1 MKLVNINK
9 NGTQKFQ
16 LKDGR
21 IIYSYNS
28 GYVRIDNKFS
38 DRLYQINKTR
48 KYYENRECWTG
59 EIIKM
64 EYTERILIPCPSE
77 RFQYIKDWVKRN
89 TFFNIRGQVLPYS
102 TVQTLRRNGVSLKLF
117 TNTNKNYDY

>member
-64 EYTERILIPCPSE
+64 EYTERILIPCPQE

>member
-28 GYVRIDNKFS
+28 GYVRIDS
-38 DRLYQINKTR
+38 GLDRLYQINKVR
-48 KYYENRECWTG
+48 KYTKDFECWSG
-59 EIIKM
+59 ETTTLT
-64 EYTERILIPCPSE
+64 YVERVLIPCPHE

-89 TFFNIRGQVLPYS
+89 TFYGDYGNVLPYS
-102 TVQTLRRNGVSLKLF
+102 LIRKLRQKDGVIKYLKNRL
-117 TNTNKNYDY
+117 K

>member
-21 IIYSYNS
+21 FILSYTS
-28 GYVRIDNKFS
+28 GYVRIDSNL

-48 KYYENRECWTG
+48 KVYKDYKCWTG
-59 EIIKM
+59 EIVPM

-77 RFQYIKDWVKRN
+77 RFQYIVDWVKRN
-89 TFFNIRGQVLPYS
+89 VKDAPYS
-102 TVQTLRRNGVSLKLF
+102 LTRKVRNQYNQLKYYR
-117 TNTNKNYDY
+117 KQYDY

>member
-28 GYVRIDNKFS
+28 GYVRIDGGL
-38 DRLYQINKTR
+38 DRLYQINKVR
-48 KYYENRECWTG
+48 KYTKDHKCWSG
-59 EIIKM
+59 EITTLTYI
-64 EYTERILIPCPSE
+64 ERILIPNPQE
-77 RFQYIKDWVKRN
+77 RFQFIVDWV
-89 TFFNIRGQVLPYS
+89 
-102 TVQTLRRNGVSLKLF
+102 
-117 TNTNKNYDY
+117 NKNVKDIPYTLTRQLRQKTNYINHFRNKYGPY

>member
-21 IIYSYNS
+21 FIYSYNS
-28 GYVRIDNKFS
+28 GYVRIDGGL
-38 DRLYQINKTR
+38 DRLYQINKVR
-48 KYYENRECWTG
+48 KYTKDFECWSG
-59 EIIKM
+59 ETTTLT
-64 EYTERILIPCPSE
+64 YVERILIPCPSE

-89 TFFNIRGQVLPYS
+89 IFYGDNGKVLPYS
-102 TVQTLRRNGVSLKLF
+102 TVRILRKNKVQLNYFLHKS
-117 TNTNKNYDY
+117 NTNK

>member
-28 GYVRIDNKFS
+28 GYVRIDGGL
-38 DRLYQINKTR
+38 DRLYQINKVR
-48 KYYENRECWTG
+48 KVKSIRRYYN
-59 EIIKM
+59 
-64 EYTERILIPCPSE
+64 YYRILIPCPSE
-77 RFQYIKDWVKRN
+77 RFQFITFCFFVCVLCNIIIRHFCILMIYI
-89 TFFNIRGQVLPYS
+89 NIIC
-102 TVQTLRRNGVSLKLF
+102 
-117 TNTNKNYDY
+117 

>member
-21 IIYSYNS
+21 FIYSYNS
-28 GYVRIDNKFS
+28 GYVRIDGGL
-38 DRLYQINKTR
+38 DRFYQINKVR
-48 KYYENRECWTG
+48 KIDFGDDYYY
-59 EIIKM
+59 K
-64 EYTERILIPCPSE
+64 RILIPCPQE

-89 TFFNIRGQVLPYS
+89 TFYGDYGNVLPYS
-102 TVQTLRRNGVSLKLF
+102 LIRKLRNKDGVIKYLKNRL
-117 TNTNKNYDY
+117 K